1 VAESEKKL
9 YRPVSRP
16 RLIDFDATLEEAA
29 MDLGAS
35 PLTTFRA
42 VTLPLIAPAIVAG
55 WMLAFALLLDDLI
68 LASFTTGPG
77 ATTLPMRIYAEVRLG
92 VIPEMNAVCSV
103 MIGVVALAS
112 VWVRRQSILPP
123 VAGEIPR

>member
-1 VAESEKKL
+1 
-9 YRPVSRP
+9 
-16 RLIDFDATLEEAA
+16 

-42 VTLPLIAPAIVAG
+42 VTLPLIAPAIAAG

-68 LASFTTGPG
+68 LASFTTGPS

-92 VIPEMNAVCSV
+92 VNPEMNAVCSV
-103 MIGVVALAS
+103 MIVVVALAVIAAS
-112 VWVRRQSILPP
+112 LLTKFRVTGRVLQP
-123 VAGEIPR
+123 